1 MVKVWLPPYATET
14 DPEGEMLPPE
24 PALAVTATERAALV
38 MEMSNE
44 PPHP

>member
-24 PALAVTATERAALV
+24 PALAVTARAALV
-38 MEMSNE
+38 MEMLNK
-44 PPHP
+44 PPTP